1 MSGIEAPCS
10 KRVGQMNANVGE
22 ASRRLDMDEA
32 SRRAMEW
39 YGWGSAVGLGLFIL
53 FAAAAAALILIAIHL

>member
-1 MSGIEAPCS
+1 
-10 KRVGQMNANVGE
+10 MNANVGE